1 MTDDGS
7 RLRIAFIGLRGV
19 PASEGGIERHV
30 EELGARLAD
39 RGHQVTVYCR
49 TNYVQERPATYR
61 GMSLR
66 YVPAIGT
73 KHMDFIAHSAA
84 SSVLV
89 LSKRPDIV
97 HYHALGSGLV
107 APLPRYLSRSKI
119 VLTVHGLDYARQ
131 KWTGIAK
138 VALKAGERLSA
149 RVPHAT
155 ITVSQALADH
165 YATKLGRQADY
176 IPNGMPIADIRPRGD
191 AAARLGIGDR
201 PYFLFVGRLVPE
213 KAPDLVIEAFSRV
226 HGDVRLVLAGS
237 SGFTDAY
244 AASLRQAA
252 AADPRVIMPGGVYGA
267 ELSELF
273 SNAAAF
279 VNASSL
285 EGLPITLLEAVAH
298 RAPVIVSD
306 IAPHVEVVREDGA
319 GHHITP
325 QGNVEALAAAMTLTL
340 ATQEQARAGAR
351 ILSQSAGSRYSW
363 DAVTDATEALY
374 ARVTMRPAAAP
385 ASPQR
390 PFLRLPM
397 PLPEGLTADTLATP
411 SSATATAAAEGTA
424 TVAIS
429 NPSSEDGR
437 AGIASLRK

>member
-1 MTDDGS
+1 MRDGT

-39 RGHQVTVYCR
+39 RGHDVTVYCR
-49 TNYVQERPATYR
+49 TNYVKERPATYR
-61 GMSLR
+61 GMNLR

-89 LSKRPDIV
+89 LGRRPDIV

-131 KWTGIAK
+131 KWTGMAK
-138 VALKAGERLSA
+138 LALKAGEKLSA

-165 YATKLGRQADY
+165 YVTKLGRKADY
-176 IPNGMPIADIRPRGD
+176 IPNGMPVADIRPRGE
-191 AAARLGIGDR
+191 ATARLGLGDR

-213 KAPDLVIEAFSRV
+213 KAPDLVINAFSRV
-226 HGDVRLVLAGS
+226 AGDVRLLLAGS

-244 AASLRQAA
+244 AAGLREAA

-306 IAPHVEVVREDGA
+306 IAPHVEVVGEDGA
-319 GHHITP
+319 GHRVVP
-325 QGNVEALAAAMTLTL
+325 QGDVEALAAAMTETL
-340 ATQEQARAGAR
+340 AAQELARAGAR
-351 ILSQSAGSRYSW
+351 VLSQSAASRYSW
-363 DAVTDATEALY
+363 DAVTDATDAVY
-374 ARVTMRPAAAP
+374 ARVTGRPAEAP
-385 ASPQR
+385 APPQ
-390 PFLRLPM
+390 PSFLRLPL
-397 PLPEGLTADTLATP
+397 PLPEGLAPDNSLTAP
-411 SSATATAAAEGTA
+411 SSATATAAADGTA

-429 NPSSEDGR
+429 SSSPEGGL
-437 AGIASLRK
+437 AGTASLRK